1 MSSSSQNSNAQPQNS
16 QSSDA
21 SPVNWGFALVAAFAL
36 GLALGFF
43 GRPGLIA
50 DVPVQV
56 VVTVIPDN
64 SSKAVAQTDSSPAG
78 STDNTSTSHPAAPM
92 SETGDATAPEP
103 AQDDAAAPD
112 NQATPTIMEFVMSD
126 ARHVEGEA
134 DAPVTI
140 VEFSDFK

>member
-1 MSSSSQNSNAQPQNS
+1 MSSSSENFNAQPQES
-16 QSSDA
+16 PSSNA
-21 SPVNWGFALVAAFAL
+21 NPVNWGFALVAAFAL

-43 GRPGLIA
+43 GRPSLIA

-56 VVTVIPDN
+56 VVTVVPDN
-64 SSKAVAQTDSSPAG
+64 SSGAVTPADNSPAE

-92 SETGDATAPEP
+92 SETEDTTAPEP
-103 AQDDAAAPD
+103 ARDGAAATD

-126 ARHVEGEA
+126 ARHVQGEA